1 MWGLVPWQRVEPR
14 PPALGVWSLSHW
26 TGREVPC
33 IWFFFLMCGSK
44 NKIYLLRLL
53 SFKHIPTDNQ
63 GRKRQ
68 EGAQDE
74 NITRSTWKAN
84 RGPKYSTGSP
94 ASCHQ
99 NGNARLPFFKIG
111 FSRPWRFCCWLS
123 ILGQELGALVP
134 PRSAKN
140 QFYALGWLI
149 FSEPHF
155 PPYL

>member
-44 NKIYLLRLL
+44 NNIYLLRLL

-84 RGPKYSTGSP
+84 RGPEYSTGSP

-99 NGNARLPFFKIG
+99 NGNAILQNRLLQALEILLLTLNSGSGDGGAGPTQVCQKPVLCTWMTDFLWAS
-111 FSRPWRFCCWLS
+111 FSSLS
-123 ILGQELGALVP
+123 VKG
-134 PRSAKN
+134 
-140 QFYALGWLI
+140 
-149 FSEPHF
+149 
-155 PPYL
+155 